1 MTLRVATSGP
11 PRAARVAY
19 SSLFS
24 LGDVKKKKKKKK
36 EEDAEEEEEEEEDA
50 EEEEQEEQDAE
61 EDSCSVI
68 IIIKK
73 TNSFL
78 FYFCTAAHETRQ
90 DVWPVSCRSGS
101 PRDPESRYVGPA
113 RPPAL
118 RTRACSRSVM

>member
-36 EEDAEEEEEEEEDA
+36 KKEEDAE

-73 TNSFL
+73 TNSFV

-113 RPPAL
+113 PGRPRCVLEPVLA
-118 RTRACSRSVM
+118 R